1 MTPAVERFDAACEAA
16 LERLRGRPLADPV
29 FRAASALGDF
39 SVIWFLLGSAWGLT
53 SARRTDRA
61 LRLALLLGVESLVV
75 NQGIK
80 RLARRTRPTESG
92 DARYPVRRPSTSSF
106 PSGHASAGFFAASLL
121 SEGESATAPIWF
133 GLAACGGHVAR
144 LRPHPSRLR
153 RGRRRCRRPGPGR
166 RRQAR
171 LAGALT
177 SGIRAC

>member
-121 SEGESATAPIWF
+121 SEGESASAPIWF
-133 GLAACGGHVAR
+133 GMAGVVATSRAYVRIHHGSDVVAGAAVGLALAAIAK
-144 LRPHPSRLR
+144 
-153 RGRRRCRRPGPGR
+153 
-166 RRQAR
+166 
-171 LAGALT
+171 
-177 SGIRAC
+177 RAWPVR